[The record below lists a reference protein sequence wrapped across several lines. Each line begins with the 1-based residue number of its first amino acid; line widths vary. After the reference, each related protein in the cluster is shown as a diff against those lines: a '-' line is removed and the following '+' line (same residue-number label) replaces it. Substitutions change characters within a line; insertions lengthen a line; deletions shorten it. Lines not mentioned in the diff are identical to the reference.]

1 MKRVLVG
8 ILATVV
14 AGCAPSPP
22 LQRDVDPDIL
32 RELDAAASQKRDP
45 KKSPLADSELMAPLR
60 MEMPA
65 VRGQP
70 IDQRFDLSVSNAPAQ
85 QVFMSLVAGTRYS
98 MLLNPNVGGT
108 ISVNLKDVTLREA
121 LQSLRELYGYEYSI
135 DGSRIYIQP
144 ITIQTRIFQVNYLI
158 GQRTGRTD
166 VRVTSGSVADAPL
179 TPTSGIPGVG
189 GVPGGVVPGGGTPGA
204 PGTAVPGVSDSSRI
218 QTQTKSDFWDDLDRT
233 LKAIVGAEPGRSVV
247 VNPQAGV
254 VMVRAMP
261 AELRNVEGYLKAI
274 RLAVERQVVLE
285 AKIIEVTLNAQY
297 QTGVNWAAFSANH
310 VSAGQV
316 SPGTVLQ
323 RNTGP
328 SSALT
333 TGSGTGSITGIPG
346 NLSVTNPTFGAN
358 AGTNLINFGLPGA
371 SLFGLAIQASNF
383 AALLTFLESQGSI
396 QVLSSP
402 RIATLNNQKAVLK
415 VGTDQ
420 FFLTNISGSTTATA
434 ATTVG
439 GTAVPAFPTITLRPF
454 FSGVA
459 LDITPQIDDNSNIIL
474 HIHPSVSVVQ
484 TDNRQIDLGTSFG
497 GVVSLPLAKSDV
509 SETDSVVKI
518 VDGAIVA
525 IGGLMKVDSEDSR
538 SGLPG
543 AQDSPTVGGLF
554 GSRNR
559 TLLKKELVILIKPT
573 VIQSGTESVEDTL
586 QARERVLDIM
596 VRPAPIVPQAGTP
609 AR

>member
-1 MKRVLVG
+1 MAVL
-8 ILATVV
+8 LA
-14 AGCAPSPP
+14 AGCASSPP
-22 LQRDVDPDIL
+22 LQRNVDPDIL
-32 RELDAAASQKRDP
+32 KELDAASNQKRDQ
-45 KKSPLADSELMAPLR
+45 KKSQPAEAELLPPLR

-70 IDQRFDLSVSNAPAQ
+70 IDQRFDLSVSNAPAP

-121 LQSLRELYGYEYSI
+121 LQSIRELYGYEYTI

-144 ITIQTRIFQVNYLI
+144 IAIQTRIFQVNYLV
-158 GQRTGRTD
+158 GQRIGRSD
-166 VRVTSGSVADAPL
+166 IRVTSGSVADAPL
-179 TPTSGIPGVG
+179 TATPGTPGAV
-189 GVPGGVVPGGGTPGA
+189 GVPVQQVPGAVPGA
-204 PGTAVPGVSDSSRI
+204 PGTAAAGVNDSSRI
-218 QTQTKSDFWDDLDRT
+218 QTQTRNDFWDDLDKT

-285 AKIIEVTLNAQY
+285 AKIIEVTLNGQY

-310 VSAGQV
+310 VSVGQV
-316 SPGTVLQ
+316 SPGTALQ
-323 RNTGP
+323 RPTVP
-328 SSALT
+328 
-333 TGSGTGSITGIPG
+333 GSITATGAASITGTTG
-346 NLSVTNPTFGAN
+346 NLTVTNPTFGSN
-358 AGTNLINFGLPGA
+358 PGSNLINFALPGA

-383 AALLTFLESQGSI
+383 AALMTFLESQGSI

-420 FFLTNISGSTTATA
+420 FFLTNISGSNTTTATTING
-434 ATTVG
+434 TT
-439 GTAVPAFPTITLRPF
+439 APAFPTITLRPF

-484 TDNRQIDLGTSFG
+484 TDNRQIDLGVNFG
-497 GVVSLPLAKSDV
+497 GVVSLPVAKSDV

-518 VDGAIVA
+518 SDGAIVA
-525 IGGLMKVDSEDSR
+525 IGGLMKVDLEDSR

-543 AQDSPTVGGLF
+543 AQDSATVGGLF

-559 TLLKKELVILIKPT
+559 TLVKKELVILIKPT
-573 VIQSGTESVEDTL
+573 VIQSGTESVEDMQ
-586 QARERVLDIM
+586 QARERIM
-596 VRPAPIVPQAGTP
+596 DMMMNPAQAAPQKGAP

>member
-1 MKRVLVG
+1 MKRVLLG
-8 ILATVV
+8 ILATAV

-32 RELDAAASQKRDP
+32 RELDAAANQKRDP
-45 KKSPLADSELMAPLR
+45 RKSPLADSELMAPLR

-144 ITIQTRIFQVNYLI
+144 ITIQTRIFQVNYLV
-158 GQRTGRTD
+158 GQRVGRSD
-166 VRVTSGSVADAPL
+166 LRVTSGSVADAPL
-179 TPTSGIPGVG
+179 SATPGIPGAG
-189 GVPGGVVPGGGTPGA
+189 GVPTGVSPGGA
-204 PGTAVPGVSDSSRI
+204 PGTTAAAGVNDSSRI
-218 QTQTKSDFWDDLDRT
+218 QTQTKSDFWDDLDKT

-254 VMVRAMP
+254 VMIRAMP

-346 NLSVTNPTFGAN
+346 NLSVTSPTFGAN
-358 AGTNLINFGLPGA
+358 PGTNLINFGLPGS

-459 LDITPQIDDNSNIIL
+459 LDITPQIDDNMNIIL
-474 HIHPSVSVVQ
+474 HIHPSVSVVT

-609 AR
+609 TR